1 MPVKSKVKI
10 SQKLVAFSE
19 YMTFTRAQ
27 SYFFIELL
35 SFFFPV
41 SQVFFNTF
49 CMIFFILLEIVLG
62 H

>member
-41 SQVFFNTF
+41 SQVFLYLLHD
-49 CMIFFILLEIVLG
+49 FFILLEIVLG